1 MRNNL
6 REFASVAYGLSAGLA
21 FGWLGGF
28 AIGYKD
34 PITPFVVFALAV
46 GMFFVGK
53 KLSEL

>member
-1 MRNNL
+1 MKKF

-34 PITPFVVFALAV
+34 PITPFIVFALAV
-46 GMFFVGK
+46 GMFFLGK